1 MGFEPSFTLLVLTGP
16 KVILYPSGSSYFD
29 CHELCLT
36 TWEISTVVFS
46 ILQKYWSCD
55 QGNIFTPVCLPVHRG
70 RSVLVHPGIPPLGSR
85 HPHSRHTPP
94 GSRHPLP
101 PGADT
106 PSMRYQAVSPHGVRS
121 GLGRQTPFGVPV
133 FAPGWG
139 QSGVNIRAQGVSPC
153 IGIII

>member
-1 MGFEPSFTLLVLTGP
+1 MVLVILIAVNCVLQHRRSLQWYFPSCKNTEVVT
-16 KVILYPSGSSYFD
+16 KVI
-29 CHELCLT
+29 
-36 TWEISTVVFS
+36 
-46 ILQKYWSCD
+46 
-55 QGNIFTPVCLPVHRG
+55 IFTPVCLPVHRG

-85 HPHSRHTPP
+85 HPRSRHTPP